1 MEIIQYFFRFIY
13 RIRWWIVF
21 GPLLAALVV
30 IICTRN
36 LEKSFPVDMTIYTG
50 VISGNTLGFGDGRT
64 PNNTVVNNTID
75 NIINIILSKETLHE
89 VSLYLYA
96 RHMIYGDPAK
106 DNEYISAANFRHL
119 QNITPDTVKSLID
132 KSSEEKT
139 VENLKAYEVAS
150 PSNFV
155 YGLFNWNHPHY
166 AYGKL
171 KNIQVTRLGS
181 SDMLKVS
188 YSANDPGVAY
198 QTLLLLEMLYSV
210 EYRKLQFGSTNN
222 AIQYFEDEL
231 ARVGTQLRES
241 EDSLTSYN
249 VQNRIINYGEQTEQ
263 VAAIDM
269 QFQIQHN
276 EVLRKLSNAE
286 ASVNYLESLKDENIV
301 YLRDNAEF
309 LARLNQVSD
318 LNTKVAEMGAFFTDS
333 LSDKSSYKQ
342 LDHFKTQLKGAE
354 NELVDFT
361 QRFSE
366 RKYTRDGYPTSNFV
380 SQWLE
385 ELLLLEKAKAEIE
398 VIEAKMIEIDEL
410 YSHFSPIGST
420 IKRQERNIDFIERNY
435 LSILSSLNAARLQLK
450 SLEMNSVSLQLVN
463 PPVFPLNS
471 EPSQRKKMVMAAYA
485 GSLFLILSLFLLLDL
500 LDRTLRDPVRT
511 KNITGVDTIGALPN
525 KPNLRQRKYYA
536 LYREKAVQFLANA
549 LQDFF
554 QSGDPYPI
562 VNIVSMKEGRGKT
575 LLIDLLSTYWESLS
589 VPVKVLR
596 YGDDFNPGSPEFLFA
611 DSIHN
616 YLPTG
621 STKLPPKCIILVEH
635 ASLQHY
641 AIPKSLLQEASI
653 NLAIFRADKIWSDR
667 NKQLFDRLKKQ
678 SGSVPTMICL
688 NRVDKQILE
697 SFTGMLPPESFLKKY
712 LYRYT
717 QYGLTTHGKP

>member
-1 MEIIQYFFRFIY
+1 METIQYFFRFLY
-13 RIRWWIVF
+13 RIRWWIV
-21 GPLLAALVV
+21 LVPFFV
-30 IICTRN
+30 TIVAILGTRN
-36 LEKSFPVDMTIYTG
+36 LEKSYPVDMTIYTG
-50 VISGNTLGFGDGRT
+50 VVSGNGIGSDGG
-64 PNNTVVNNTID
+64 TVNSTVINNTID
-75 NIINIILSKETLHE
+75 NIINIIQSKETLHE
-89 VSLYLYA
+89 VSLHLYA
-96 RHMIYGDPAK
+96 RHMIYGDPTK
-106 DNEYISAANFRHL
+106 DNEYISAANYRHL
-119 QNITPDTVKSLID
+119 QNITPDAVKSLID
-132 KSSEEKT
+132 KSSVEKT

-181 SDMLKVS
+181 SDMLRVS

-231 ARVGTQLRES
+231 ERVGTQLRES

-263 VAAIDM
+263 VAAIDVE
-269 QFQIQHN
+269 FQIQYN
-276 EVLRKLSNAE
+276 EVLKKLSNAE

-318 LNTKVAEMGAFFTDS
+318 LNTRVAEMEAFFTDS
-333 LSDKSSYKQ
+333 LSDNSSYKQ
-342 LDHFKTQLKGAE
+342 LNHFKTQLKGAE

-366 RKYTRDGYPTSNFV
+366 RQYTRDGYPTSNFV

-450 SLEMNSVSLQLVN
+450 SLEMNSASLKMIN
-463 PPVFPLNS
+463 PPVFPFNS
-471 EPSQRKKMVMAAYA
+471 EPSKRKKLVMAAFA
-485 GSLFLILSLFLLLDL
+485 GSLVFIIGIFLLLDL
-500 LDRTLRDPVRT
+500 LDRTLRDPIRT
-511 KNITGVDTIGALPN
+511 RKITGATILGALPG
-525 KPNLRQRKYYA
+525 KPTLRQRRYNT
-536 LYREKAVQFLANA
+536 LYHDKAIQYLANA

-554 QSGDPYPI
+554 QPGDPYPI
-562 VNIVSMKEGRGKT
+562 VNIVSMKEGRGKS
-575 LLIDLLSTYWESLS
+575 LLIDSLS
-589 VPVKVLR
+589 DYWGSHGVPVKVLR
-596 YGDDFNPGSPEFLFA
+596 YGDDFDPGSPEFLFA

-621 STKLPPKCIILVEH
+621 SAQMPPKSIILVEH

-653 NLAIFRADKIWSDR
+653 NLTVFRADKIWSDR
-667 NKQLFDRLKKQ
+667 NKQLFDRLKEQ
-678 SGSVPTMICL
+678 SGPTPTLICL
-688 NRVDKQILE
+688 NRADKQVLE
-697 SFTGMLPPESFLKKY
+697 TYTGMLPPQSLLKKY
-712 LYRYT
+712 IYRYT
-717 QYGLTTHGKP
+717 QYGISSS

>member
-1 MEIIQYFFRFIY
+1 MEIIQYFFRFLY
-13 RIRWWIVF
+13 RIRWWIV
-21 GPLLAALVV
+21 LVPFFV
-30 IICTRN
+30 TIVAILGTRN

-50 VISGNTLGFGDGRT
+50 VVSGNGIGSDGG
-64 PNNTVVNNTID
+64 TVNSTVINNTID
-75 NIINIILSKETLHE
+75 NIINIIQSKETLHE
-89 VSLYLYA
+89 VSLHLYA
-96 RHMIYGDPAK
+96 RHMIHGDPTK
-106 DNEYISAANFRHL
+106 DNEYISAANYRHL
-119 QNITPDTVKSLID
+119 QNITPDAVKSLID
-132 KSSEEKT
+132 KSSVEKT

-181 SDMLKVS
+181 SDMLRVS

-231 ARVGTQLRES
+231 ERVGEQLRES

-263 VAAIDM
+263 VAAIDVE
-269 QFQIQHN
+269 FQIQYN
-276 EVLRKLSNAE
+276 EVLKKLSNAE

-333 LSDKSSYKQ
+333 LSDNSSYKQ
-342 LDHFKTQLKGAE
+342 LNHFKTQLKGAE

-366 RKYTRDGYPTSNFV
+366 RQYTRDGYPTSNFV

-450 SLEMNSVSLQLVN
+450 SLEMNSASLKMIN

-471 EPSQRKKMVMAAYA
+471 EPSKRKKLVMAAFA
-485 GSLFLILSLFLLLDL
+485 GSLVFIIGIFLLLDL
-500 LDRTLRDPVRT
+500 LDRTLRDPIRT
-511 KNITGVDTIGALPN
+511 RKITGATILGALPG
-525 KPNLRQRKYYA
+525 KPTLRQRRYNT
-536 LYREKAVQFLANA
+536 LYHDKAIQYLANA

-554 QSGDPYPI
+554 QPGDPYPI
-562 VNIVSMKEGRGKT
+562 VNIMSMKEGRGKS
-575 LLIDLLSTYWESLS
+575 LLIDSLS
-589 VPVKVLR
+589 DYWGSHGVPVKVLR
-596 YGDDFNPGSPEFLFA
+596 YGDDFDPGSPEFLFA

-621 STKLPPKCIILVEH
+621 SAQMPPKSIILVEH

-653 NLAIFRADKIWSDR
+653 NLTIFRADKIWSDR
-667 NKQLFDRLKKQ
+667 NKQLFDRLKEQ
-678 SGSVPTMICL
+678 SGTTPTLICL
-688 NRVDKQILE
+688 NRADKQALE
-697 SFTGMLPPESFLKKY
+697 TYTGMLPPKSLLMKY
-712 LYRYT
+712 IYRYT
-717 QYGLTTHGKP
+717 QYGISSS

>member
-1 MEIIQYFFRFIY
+1 MEIIQYFFRFLY
-13 RIRWWIVF
+13 RIRWWIV
-21 GPLLAALVV
+21 LVPFFV
-30 IICTRN
+30 TIVAILGTRN

-50 VISGNTLGFGDGRT
+50 VVSGNGIGSDGG
-64 PNNTVVNNTID
+64 TVNSTVINNTID
-75 NIINIILSKETLHE
+75 NIINIIQSKETLRE

-96 RHMIYGDPAK
+96 QHMIYGDPAK
-106 DNEYISAANFRHL
+106 DNEYISAANYRHL
-119 QNITPDTVKSLID
+119 QNITPDAVKSLID

-181 SDMLKVS
+181 SDMLRVS

-198 QTLLLLEMLYSV
+198 QTLLLLEKLYSV

-231 ARVGTQLRES
+231 ERVGTQLRES

-263 VAAIDM
+263 VAAIDVE
-269 QFQIQHN
+269 FQIQYN
-276 EVLRKLSNAE
+276 EVLKKLSNAE

-333 LSDKSSYKQ
+333 LSDNSSYKQ
-342 LDHFKTQLKGAE
+342 LNHFKTQLKGAE

-366 RKYTRDGYPTSNFV
+366 RQYTRDGYPTSNFV

-450 SLEMNSVSLQLVN
+450 SLEMNSASLKMIN

-471 EPSQRKKMVMAAYA
+471 EPSKRKKLVMAAFA
-485 GSLFLILSLFLLLDL
+485 GSLVFIIGIFLLLDL
-500 LDRTLRDPVRT
+500 LDRTLRDPIRT
-511 KNITGVDTIGALPN
+511 RKITGATILGALPG
-525 KPNLRQRKYYA
+525 KPTLRQRRYNT
-536 LYREKAVQFLANA
+536 LYHDKAIQYLANA

-554 QSGDPYPI
+554 QPGDPYPI
-562 VNIVSMKEGRGKT
+562 VNIVSMKEGRGKS
-575 LLIDLLSTYWESLS
+575 LLIDSLS
-589 VPVKVLR
+589 DYWGSHGVPVKVLR
-596 YGDDFNPGSPEFLFA
+596 YGDDFDPGSPEFLFA

-621 STKLPPKCIILVEH
+621 SAQMPPKSIILVEH

-653 NLAIFRADKIWSDR
+653 NLTVFRADKIWSDR
-667 NKQLFDRLKKQ
+667 NKQLFDRLKEQ
-678 SGSVPTMICL
+678 SGTTPTLICL
-688 NRVDKQILE
+688 NRADKQALE
-697 SFTGMLPPESFLKKY
+697 TYTGMLPPKSLLMKY
-712 LYRYT
+712 IYRYT
-717 QYGLTTHGKP
+717 QYGISSS

>member
-1 MEIIQYFFRFIY
+1 MEIIQYFFRLLY
-13 RIRWWIVF
+13 RIRWWIV
-21 GPLLAALVV
+21 LVPFFV
-30 IICTRN
+30 TIVAILGTRN
-36 LEKSFPVDMTIYTG
+36 LEKSYPVDMTIYTG
-50 VISGNTLGFGDGRT
+50 VVSGNGIGSDGG
-64 PNNTVVNNTID
+64 TVNSTVINNTID
-75 NIINIILSKETLHE
+75 NIINIIQSKETLRE
-89 VSLYLYA
+89 VSLNLYA
-96 RHMIYGDPAK
+96 RHMIYGDPSK
-106 DNEYISAANFRHL
+106 DNEYISAANYRHL
-119 QNITPDTVKSLID
+119 QNITPDAVKSLID
-132 KSSEEKT
+132 TKSEEKT
-139 VENLKAYEVAS
+139 VENLKAYERAS

-181 SDMLKVS
+181 SDMLRVS

-198 QTLLLLEMLYSV
+198 QTLLLLEKLYSV
-210 EYRKLQFGSTNN
+210 EYRKLQFGSTSN

-231 ARVGTQLRES
+231 ERVGKQLRES
-241 EDSLTSYN
+241 EDSLTNYN
-249 VQNRIINYGEQTEQ
+249 VHNRIINYAEQTEQ

-276 EVLRKLSNAE
+276 EVLKKLSNAE

-318 LNTKVAEMGAFFTDS
+318 LNTRVAEMGAFFTDS
-333 LSDKSSYKQ
+333 LSDNSSYKQ

-398 VIEAKMIEIDEL
+398 VIETKMIEIDEL

-450 SLEMNSVSLQLVN
+450 SLEMNSASLKMIN

-471 EPSQRKKMVMAAYA
+471 EPSKRKKLAMAAFA
-485 GSLFLILSLFLLLDL
+485 GSLVLIIGIFLLLDL
-500 LDRTLRDPVRT
+500 LDRTLRDPIRT
-511 KNITGVDTIGALPN
+511 RKITGATILGALPG
-525 KPNLRQRKYYA
+525 KPTLRQRRYNT
-536 LYREKAVQFLANA
+536 LYHDKAIQYLANA

-554 QSGDPYPI
+554 QPGDPYPI
-562 VNIVSMKEGRGKT
+562 VNIISMKEGRGKT
-575 LLIDLLSTYWESLS
+575 LLIDSLS
-589 VPVKVLR
+589 DYWSSLGVPVKVLR
-596 YGDDFNPGSPEFLFA
+596 YGDDFDPGSPEFLFA
-611 DSIHN
+611 DSIHK
-616 YLPTG
+616 YLP
-621 STKLPPKCIILVEH
+621 SAPVQLPPKCIILVEH

-653 NLAIFRADKIWSDR
+653 NLTLFRADKIWSDR
-667 NKQLFDRLKKQ
+667 NKQLFDRLKEQ
-678 SGSVPTMICL
+678 SGTTPTFICL
-688 NRVDKQILE
+688 NRADKQVLE
-697 SFTGMLPPESFLKKY
+697 TYTGMLPPQSLFKKY
-712 LYRYT
+712 FYRYT
-717 QYGLTTHGKP
+717 QYGLSSS

>member
-1 MEIIQYFFRFIY
+1 MEIIQYFFRFLY
-13 RIRWWIVF
+13 RIRWWIV
-21 GPLLAALVV
+21 LVPFFV
-30 IICTRN
+30 TIVAILGTRN

-50 VISGNTLGFGDGRT
+50 VVSGNGIGSDGG
-64 PNNTVVNNTID
+64 TVNSTVINNTID
-75 NIINIILSKETLHE
+75 NIINIIQSKETLHE
-89 VSLYLYA
+89 VSLHLYA
-96 RHMIYGDPAK
+96 RHMIYGDPTK
-106 DNEYISAANFRHL
+106 DNEYISAANYRHL
-119 QNITPDTVKSLID
+119 QNITPDAVKSLID
-132 KSSEEKT
+132 KSSVEKT

-181 SDMLKVS
+181 SDMLRVS

-198 QTLLLLEMLYSV
+198 QTLLLLEKLYSV

-231 ARVGTQLRES
+231 ERVGKQLRES

-249 VQNRIINYGEQTEQ
+249 IQNRIINYAEQTEQ

-276 EVLRKLSNAE
+276 EVLKKLSNAE

-318 LNTKVAEMGAFFTDS
+318 LNTRVAEMGAFFTDS
-333 LSDKSSYKQ
+333 LSDNSSYKQ
-342 LDHFKTQLKGAE
+342 LDHYKTQLKGAE

-366 RKYTRDGYPTSNFV
+366 RQYTRDGYPTSNFV

-398 VIEAKMIEIDEL
+398 VIEAKMIEIDEQ

-450 SLEMNSVSLQLVN
+450 SLEMNSASLKMIN

-471 EPSQRKKMVMAAYA
+471 EPSKRKKLAMAAFA
-485 GSLFLILSLFLLLDL
+485 GSLVLIIGIFLLLDL
-500 LDRTLRDPVRT
+500 LDRTLRDPIRT
-511 KNITGVDTIGALPN
+511 RKITGATILGALPG
-525 KPNLRQRKYYA
+525 KPTLRQRRYNT
-536 LYREKAVQFLANA
+536 LYHDKAIQYLANA

-554 QSGDPYPI
+554 QTGDPYPI
-562 VNIVSMKEGRGKT
+562 VNIMSMKEGRGKS
-575 LLIDLLSTYWESLS
+575 LLIDSLS
-589 VPVKVLR
+589 DYWGSLGVPVKVLR
-596 YGDDFNPGSPEFLFA
+596 YGEDFDPGSPEFLFA

-621 STKLPPKCIILVEH
+621 SAQMPPKSIILVEH

-653 NLAIFRADKIWSDR
+653 NLTIFRADKIWSDR
-667 NKQLFDRLKKQ
+667 NKQLFDRLKEQ
-678 SGSVPTMICL
+678 SGPTPTLICL
-688 NRVDKQILE
+688 NRADKHVLE
-697 SFTGMLPPESFLKKY
+697 AYTGMLPPQSLIKKY
-712 LYRYT
+712 FYRYT
-717 QYGLTTHGKP
+717 QYGLSSS

>member
-1 MEIIQYFFRFIY
+1 MEIIQYFFRFLY
-13 RIRWWIVF
+13 RIRWWIV
-21 GPLLAALVV
+21 LVPIFV
-30 IICTRN
+30 TIVTILGTRN
-36 LEKSFPVDMTIYTG
+36 LEKSYPVDMTIYTG
-50 VISGNTLGFGDGRT
+50 VVSGNGIGSDGG
-64 PNNTVVNNTID
+64 TVNSTVINNTID
-75 NIINIILSKETLHE
+75 NIINIIQSKETLHE
-89 VSLYLYA
+89 VSLHLYA
-96 RHMIYGDPAK
+96 RHMIHGDPTK
-106 DNEYISAANFRHL
+106 DNEYISAANYRQL
-119 QNITPDTVKSLID
+119 QNITPDAVKSLID

-171 KNIQVTRLGS
+171 KTIHVTRLGN
-181 SDMLKVS
+181 SDMLRVS
-188 YSANDPGVAY
+188 YAANDPGVAY

-231 ARVGTQLRES
+231 ERVGKQLRES

-263 VAAIDM
+263 VAAIDV

-276 EVLRKLSNAE
+276 EVLKKLSNAE

-309 LARLNQVSD
+309 LARLNQVSE
-318 LNTKVAEMGAFFTDS
+318 LNTRVAEMEAFYADT
-333 LSDKSSYKQ
+333 LSDNSSYKQ

-366 RKYTRDGYPTSNFV
+366 RQYTRDGYPTSNFV

-385 ELLLLEKAKAEIE
+385 ELLILEKAKAEIE

-450 SLEMNSVSLQLVN
+450 SLEMNSASLKMIN

-471 EPSQRKKMVMAAYA
+471 EPSKRKKLAMAAFA
-485 GSLFLILSLFLLLDL
+485 GSLVLIIGIFLLLDL
-500 LDRTLRDPVRT
+500 LDRTLRDPIRT
-511 KNITGVDTIGALPN
+511 RKITGATILGALPG
-525 KPNLRQRKYYA
+525 KASLRQRRYSA
-536 LYREKAVQFLANA
+536 LYREKSVQYLANA

-554 QSGDPYPI
+554 QPGDPYPI

-575 LLIDLLSTYWESLS
+575 LVIDSLS
-589 VPVKVLR
+589 DYWGSHGVPVKVLR
-596 YGDDFNPGSPEFLFA
+596 YGDDFDPGSPEFLFA

-621 STKLPPKCIILVEH
+621 SAQMPPKSIILVEH

-667 NKQLFDRLKKQ
+667 NKQLFDRLKEQ
-678 SGSVPTMICL
+678 SGPTPTLICL
-688 NRVDKQILE
+688 NRADKQVLE
-697 SFTGMLPPESFLKKY
+697 TYTGMLPPKSLLMKY
-712 LYRYT
+712 IYRYT
-717 QYGLTTHGKP
+717 QYGISSS

>member
-1 MEIIQYFFRFIY
+1 MEIIQYFFRFLY
-13 RIRWWIVF
+13 RIRWWIV
-21 GPLLAALVV
+21 LVPFFV
-30 IICTRN
+30 TIVAILGTRN
-36 LEKSFPVDMTIYTG
+36 LEKSYPVDMTIYTG
-50 VISGNTLGFGDGRT
+50 VVSGNGIGSDGG
-64 PNNTVVNNTID
+64 TVNSTVINNTID
-75 NIINIILSKETLHE
+75 NIINIIQSKETLHE
-89 VSLYLYA
+89 VSLHLYA
-96 RHMIYGDPAK
+96 RHMIYGDPTK
-106 DNEYISAANFRHL
+106 DNEYISAANYRHL
-119 QNITPDTVKSLID
+119 QNITPDAVKSLID
-132 KSSEEKT
+132 KSSVEKT

-181 SDMLKVS
+181 SDMLRVS

-231 ARVGTQLRES
+231 ERVGTQLRES

-263 VAAIDM
+263 VAAIDVE
-269 QFQIQHN
+269 FQIQYN
-276 EVLRKLSNAE
+276 EVLKKLSNAE

-333 LSDKSSYKQ
+333 LSDNSSYKQ
-342 LDHFKTQLKGAE
+342 LNHFKTQLKGAE

-366 RKYTRDGYPTSNFV
+366 RQYTRDGYPTSNFV

-450 SLEMNSVSLQLVN
+450 SLEMNSASLKMIN

-471 EPSQRKKMVMAAYA
+471 EPSKRKKLVMAAFA
-485 GSLFLILSLFLLLDL
+485 GSLVFVIGIFLLLDL
-500 LDRTLRDPVRT
+500 LDRTLRDPIRT
-511 KNITGVDTIGALPN
+511 RKITGATILGALPG
-525 KPNLRQRKYYA
+525 KPTLRQRRYNT
-536 LYREKAVQFLANA
+536 LYHDKAIQYLANA

-554 QSGDPYPI
+554 QPGDPYPI
-562 VNIVSMKEGRGKT
+562 VNIMSMKEGRGKS
-575 LLIDLLSTYWESLS
+575 LLIDSLS
-589 VPVKVLR
+589 DYWGSHGVPVKVLR
-596 YGDDFNPGSPEFLFA
+596 YGDDFDPGSPEFLFA

-621 STKLPPKCIILVEH
+621 SAQLPPKCIILVEH

-653 NLAIFRADKIWSDR
+653 NLTVFRADKIWSDR
-667 NKQLFDRLKKQ
+667 NKQLFDRLREQ
-678 SGSVPTMICL
+678 SGPTPTLICL
-688 NRVDKQILE
+688 NRADKQVLE
-697 SFTGMLPPESFLKKY
+697 TYTGMLPPKSLLMKY
-712 LYRYT
+712 IYRYT
-717 QYGLTTHGKP
+717 QYGISSS